1 MAYSVEYDSTEEMIV
16 ANITG
21 KINVFDLREV
31 LLIIIQLVKQ
41 RKCFRVLTDLREAK
55 LNASVVEMYDLPGEI
70 SETVKENDLD
80 FHAIKR
86 AFVAPKDKGHLDF
99 YETVSRTRS
108 HNVRLFYD
116 LEEAKAWMREA

>member
-21 KINVFDLREV
+21 KINAFDLREV

-41 RKCFRVLTDLREAK
+41 RQCFRILTDLREAK
-55 LNASVVEMYDLPGEI
+55 LNASVVEIYDLPGEI
-70 SETVKENDLD
+70 SEIIKKNDLN
-80 FHAIKR
+80 FHTLKR

-99 YETVSRTRS
+99 YETVSRNRS

-116 LEEAKAWMREA
+116 LEEAKTWMREA

>member
-1 MAYSVEYDSTEEMIV
+1 MAYSVEYDPTEEIIV
-16 ANITG
+16 AKITG
-21 KINVFDLREV
+21 KTNLADLREV

-55 LNASVVEMYDLPGEI
+55 VNASVVEMYNLPGEI
-70 SETVKENDLD
+70 TNLIKENNLN

-99 YETVSRTRS
+99 YETVSRNRS

-116 LEEAKAWMREA
+116 LEEAKIWIHET